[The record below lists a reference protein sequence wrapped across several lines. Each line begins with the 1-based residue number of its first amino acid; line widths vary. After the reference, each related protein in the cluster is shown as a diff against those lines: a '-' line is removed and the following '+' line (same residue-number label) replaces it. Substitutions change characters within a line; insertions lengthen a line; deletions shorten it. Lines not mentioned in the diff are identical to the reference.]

1 MSSMLITTFHLC
13 YRWSVSGG
21 NGLVPASAGLN
32 LLSPRQVW
40 MPPTWLTDAGAR
52 STPLGYPLQTDA
64 VLSRGLTAAE
74 VPPEHALGGS
84 ANVGMVPVT
93 SLGDASFAPTE
104 SPGSTPS
111 RLAPA
116 TAGHNVVA
124 AGRACVDGVAAWR
137 ASIFFWRLSDAHRTP
152 VGRFRGRRRQTSE
165 PTSSRS
171 SARRLPTRTLI
182 RSGRARRGRSGWYL
196 ERH

>member
-1 MSSMLITTFHLC
+1 
-13 YRWSVSGG
+13 
-21 NGLVPASAGLN
+21 
-32 LLSPRQVW
+32 

-124 AGRACVDGVAAWR
+124 AGRACADGVAAWL
-137 ASIFFWRLSDAHRTP
+137 ASILFWRLSDAR
-152 VGRFRGRRRQTSE
+152 RKARRQAPRPSTPDIRTHIQPEQRPEAPDANADQVRPSEKRQIRVVLGTALNTSDV
-165 PTSSRS
+165 PV
-171 SARRLPTRTLI
+171 ADLTRAAT
-182 RSGRARRGRSGWYL
+182 
-196 ERH
+196 